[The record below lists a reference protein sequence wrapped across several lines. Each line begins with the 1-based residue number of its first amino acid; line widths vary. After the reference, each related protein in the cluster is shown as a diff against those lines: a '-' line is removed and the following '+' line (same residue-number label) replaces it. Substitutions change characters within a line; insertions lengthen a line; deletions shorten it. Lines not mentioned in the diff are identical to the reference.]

1 MKKIIPYGKHSIFKS
16 DILAISKVLKSNF
29 LTTGPIIN
37 KFENAFKKYTRVKY
51 AIACSSGTA
60 AIHLA
65 LESIEIKKN
74 DNIIIPAINFIAAV
88 NLSSKLGANIF
99 LADVDKFTGQMT
111 PKNLIKCIE
120 HNKLKKV
127 KAFFTMYNGG
137 NPDYLKEFYKIKK
150 KYSSFFIE
158 DACHALGAKYS
169 IKDNLKVGNCKY
181 SDIATFSFHPVKSI
195 TTGEGGMVTTNSKY
209 LSEKVKLLRNHGIRR
224 KKSTKKKYS
233 WSYKIEKQ
241 GFNYRLSDINCA
253 LGLSQ
258 LNKLDQFI
266 RIRNKIAK
274 HYDKNFSNFNDFIY
288 TPKHNKNILSA
299 WHLYIVIINFEKLKV
314 NKEYI
319 IQQLYKNRIVTQ
331 VHYIPTFYHDIYKN
345 LRKNFLKGA
354 IKYYN
359 SCLSLPIHPNLS
371 MREINY
377 ISEKIK
383 TLIKRNKKIK

>member
-16 DILAISKVLKSNF
+16 DISAVNKVLKSNF
-29 LTTGPIIN
+29 LTTGPIIA
-37 KFENAFKKYTRVKY
+37 KFEHAFEKYTRAKY
-51 AIACSSGTA
+51 AVACSSGTA

-74 DNIIIPAINFIAAV
+74 DNIIIPAINFIAAI

-111 PKNLIKCIE
+111 PKNLTECIKY
-120 HNKLKKV
+120 NKLKKI
-127 KAFFTMYNGG
+127 KAFFAMYNGG
-137 NPDYLKEFYKIKK
+137 NPNYLKEFYKIKK
-150 KYSSFFIE
+150 KYNSFFIE

-195 TTGEGGMVTTNSKY
+195 TTGEGGIVTTNSKH
-209 LSEKVKLLRNHGIRR
+209 LSEKVKLLRNHGIVR
-224 KKSTKKKYS
+224 KKSTQKKYN
-233 WSYKIEKQ
+233 WDYKIEKQ

-258 LNKLDQFI
+258 LNKLDKFI
-266 RIRNKIAK
+266 KMRNKIAK
-274 HYDKNFSNFNDFIY
+274 HYDKSFSDFGDFIY
-288 TPKHNKNILSA
+288 IPQHSKNILSA

-314 NKEYI
+314 NKNYI
-319 IQQLYKNRIVTQ
+319 IQQLYKNGIITQ
-331 VHYIPTFYHDIYKN
+331 VHYIPAFYHDIYKD
-345 LRKNFLKGA
+345 LRKNFLKGT

-371 MREINY
+371 MKEINY

-383 TLIKRNKKIK
+383 RIIKRNKK